1 MAEQFKTNLGR
12 LGFDKDVQGILRL
25 AKDHND
31 EFTLSDC
38 AVALLQYVPSADA
51 KGSLLSCRWGRHS
64 SSVWAPCCSA
74 VARLGMAALGSEKTR
89 SAVLADQRFQSL
101 WRRAV
106 DLLPLAQGP
115 EISLMLK

>member
-1 MAEQFKTNLGR
+1 MSSHSATAPLPSSSTYLVQREGFLVIMPMGQAVIVCLLG
-12 LGFDKDVQGILRL
+12 
-25 AKDHND
+25 
-31 EFTLSDC
+31 
-38 AVALLQYVPSADA
+38 ALLCP
-51 KGSLLSCRWGRHS
+51 
-64 SSVWAPCCSA
+64 